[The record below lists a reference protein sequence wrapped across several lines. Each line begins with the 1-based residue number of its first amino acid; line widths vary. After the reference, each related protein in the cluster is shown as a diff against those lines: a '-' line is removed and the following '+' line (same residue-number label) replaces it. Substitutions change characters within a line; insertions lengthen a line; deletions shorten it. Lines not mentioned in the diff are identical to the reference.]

1 MDENTKRRKNVY
13 PLKLHTG
20 LKWFTIRSMHN
31 HISLTGV
38 YAAAITPLKTD
49 FSLDLEALP
58 IFLDFLAERGCHG
71 ALLLGTT
78 GEGPSFAANERISF
92 FRAALE
98 VRQVHPDFHLLA
110 GTGTPSLPEA
120 IALTHA
126 AFDMGFDGVVVL
138 PPYYY
143 RKAGDEGLYTWF
155 SQVISA
161 AVPENGALFGYHI
174 PAVSGVGLSL
184 DLISR
189 LKENFPTRFAGLK
202 DSSGETAHACQLGER
217 FGNDLLVYTGH
228 DRLLT
233 FALENGAGG
242 CITAL
247 ANLFSPDLRSI
258 WDAFQNGKQE
268 PEVQKHME
276 NRRIIMDGYPPIPA
290 FIKAGINRLAGFPH
304 WPVRPPLLNL
314 PPDKEQQAMDEIYP
328 RA

>member
-1 MDENTKRRKNVY
+1 M
-13 PLKLHTG
+13 HTYCT
-20 LKWFTIRSMHN
+20 LS
-31 HISLTGV
+31 GV
-38 YAAAITPLKTD
+38 YAAAITPLKSD

-58 IFLDFLAERGCHG
+58 LFLDFLAKRGCHG

-92 FRAALE
+92 FRAGLE
-98 VRQVHPDFHLLA
+98 VRQAHPGFHLLA
-110 GTGTPSLPEA
+110 GTGTPSLPET

-143 RKAGDEGLYTWF
+143 RKASDDGLFTWF
-155 SQVISA
+155 SHVISG
-161 AVPENGALFGYHI
+161 AVPENGALLGYHI

-184 DLISR
+184 DLISH
-189 LKENFPTRFAGLK
+189 LKERFPTRFAGLK
-202 DSSGETAHACQLGER
+202 DSSGDPEHARQLGAR
-217 FGNDLLVYTGH
+217 FGKELLVFTGH

-233 FALENGAGG
+233 FALENGASG

-247 ANLFSPDLRSI
+247 ANLFSPDLRCI
-258 WDAFQNGKQE
+258 WDAYQNGKLE
-268 PEVQKHME
+268 PEAQNRME
-276 NRRIIMDGYPPIPA
+276 ARRVIMDGYPPIPA
-290 FIKAGINRLAGFPH
+290 FIKAGVTHMAGFPR

-314 PPDKEQQAMDEIYP
+314 PTDVEQQAMDEIYP